1 MSWGRGGVS
10 SAGEQVKLTYN
21 TRGSGPAKTISCDL
35 LVVACDPSALIFELP
50 ETPRLRVVMPPTQEE
65 SEIFGAQKNFVF
77 QTTLVSV
84 PTPPGGSHYGVIL
97 DPATVRK
104 MRGDVCG
111 FRNESAK
118 QYSLAGANKLSENH
132 LVVYQYWSPDS
143 DTPQPTQEELLERL
157 HRQLRGPLQLPWWPY
172 GPNYTVRDILHTD
185 YFHQFDKDGLEAKL
199 PWKLLGIQGA
209 NRTVYVSASTCFESV
224 LQSWQYQDLL
234 LPPKGPRPS
243 WLPDAKEASIVIVG
257 AGVSGLLFANRL
269 RDRGY
274 TGVTLL
280 ERDPEHIGGKTHTVD
295 VPTPGRSEP
304 TVCELG
310 TCYMSPA
317 YNDLVYQYLS
327 PFTIGNKAKGF
338 EVRPGKA
345 GNFRGM
351 VTTGTIYN
359 QEGDPWPA
367 HVVAYDEYI
376 VLSYQMWNAE
386 KLDPSKSTS
395 KVVLDLIGVLL
406 ADYAVVAEEAIGNQL
421 PMPTQPPKDLEELTD
436 AYQNWLSDP
445 NRLVPLKGLIGLLEY
460 AYSVQGYGP
469 LTDIPAYYGLVWI
482 SPSLA
487 LLLDVEAY
495 FGDPLVTYWTKG
507 WGDVWKQM
515 ADTLFKTTQIERGVT
530 ITSIDRNLTAEA

>member
-1 MSWGRGGVS
+1 MSNP
-10 SAGEQVKLTYN
+10 GEQVRVTY
-21 TRGSGPAKTISCDL
+21 TRGSGPATTIKCDL
-35 LVVACDPSALIFELP
+35 LVVACDPSPLIFELP
-50 ETPRLRVVMPPTQEE
+50 GAPELPVVMPPTQEE
-65 SEIFGAQKNFVF
+65 SEIFGVQKNFVF

-84 PTPPGGSHYGVIL
+84 PKPPGGSAYGVIL
-97 DPATVRK
+97 DPATVRA

-118 QYSLAGANKLSENH
+118 QYSLCGANELSENY
-132 LVVYQYWSPDS
+132 LVVYQYWGPDS
-143 DTPQPTQEELLERL
+143 GTPQPTQQDLLKRL
-157 HRQLRGPLQLPWWPY
+157 HRQLRDPQQLPWWPY
-172 GPNYTVRDILHTD
+172 GRNYTVHDILHTD
-185 YFHQFDKDGLEAKL
+185 YFHHFDKNGLQAKL

-224 LQSWQYQDLL
+224 LQCWQYQDLL
-234 LPPKGPRPS
+234 LNPKEPRPS
-243 WLPDAKEASIVIVG
+243 WLPDANDASIVIVG

-280 ERDPEHIGGKTHTVD
+280 ERDREHIGGKTHTVE
-295 VPTPGRSEP
+295 VPTSGRNEN

-327 PFTIGNKAKGF
+327 PFTTGNTAKGF
-338 EVRPGKA
+338 EVSPGVA

-351 VTTGTIYN
+351 VTTGTIYDPN
-359 QEGDPWPA
+359 HKPWPE
-367 HVVAYDEYI
+367 VVAYDEYI
-376 VLSYQMWNAE
+376 VLSYQMWNGE
-386 KLDPSKSTS
+386 KLDLSKRDE
-395 KVVLDLIGVLL
+395 VLDAIAALL
-406 ADYAVVAEEAIGNQL
+406 VEYGVVAEEAIGGQL
-421 PMPTQPPKDLEELTD
+421 PMPTRPPKDLEKLTNT
-436 AYQNWLSDP
+436 YQNWLSDP
-445 NRLVPLKGLIGLLEY
+445 NRLLPLKGLIGMLEY

-487 LLLDVEAY
+487 VLLVVESY

-507 WGDVWKQM
+507 WGDVWMQM
-515 ADTLFKTTQIERGVT
+515 AATLSKTMKIERGVR
-530 ITSIDRNLTAEA
+530 ITSIDRNITAEA